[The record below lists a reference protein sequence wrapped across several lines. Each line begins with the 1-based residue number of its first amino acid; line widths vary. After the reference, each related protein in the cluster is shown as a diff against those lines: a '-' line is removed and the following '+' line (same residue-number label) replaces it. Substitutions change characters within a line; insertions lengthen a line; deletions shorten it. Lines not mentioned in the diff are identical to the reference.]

1 VVPSSEWA
9 GSLLRATGSAAHLAA
24 LSRQAEA
31 KGADLTALLR
41 SASTEAE
48 VYESLGLAWIPPEL
62 REGRGEV
69 EAARDGNLPRLIE
82 VSDIRGVLH
91 AHSTWSDGSASIA
104 EMAEA
109 ARAAGFAFHAVTDHS
124 QALGIARG
132 LNPERL
138 REQMAEIDALNATFT
153 DGFRVLKGIECDI
166 MPDGSMDLPLD
177 LLNELDVVVASVH
190 SQQRQDRETIT
201 ARVIRALESGVV
213 DILAHPTGR
222 ILGSRDPSDVDLDR
236 VMDAAL
242 ANRVALEINAYPDR
256 LDLNDEYA
264 LEAKRRGIPISI
276 NPDAHRPEHL
286 TLYDYGICQAR
297 RAWLEAEDVINAWD
311 RDRLLQWLHHR
322 K

>member
-1 VVPSSEWA
+1 
-9 GSLLRATGSAAHLAA
+9 
-24 LSRQAEA
+24 
-31 KGADLTALLR
+31 
-41 SASTEAE
+41 
-48 VYESLGLAWIPPEL
+48 
-62 REGRGEV
+62 V
-69 EAARDGNLPRLIE
+69 EAARDGTLPRLIQ

-104 EMAEA
+104 AMAEA

-138 REQMAEIDALNATFT
+138 RAQMAEIDALNATFT

-177 LLNELDVVVASVH
+177 LLHELDVVVASVH
-190 SQQRQDRETIT
+190 SQQRQDRETMT
-201 ARVIRALESGVV
+201 ARVLSALESGVV

-222 ILGSRDPSDVDLDR
+222 ILGSRDPSAVDLDQ
-236 VMDAAL
+236 VMEAAL
-242 ANRVALEINAYPDR
+242 VHQVALEINAYPDR

-297 RAWLEAEDVINAWD
+297 RAWLEPEDVINTWAP
-311 RDRLLQWLHHR
+311 DRLLAWLHR
-322 K
+322 R